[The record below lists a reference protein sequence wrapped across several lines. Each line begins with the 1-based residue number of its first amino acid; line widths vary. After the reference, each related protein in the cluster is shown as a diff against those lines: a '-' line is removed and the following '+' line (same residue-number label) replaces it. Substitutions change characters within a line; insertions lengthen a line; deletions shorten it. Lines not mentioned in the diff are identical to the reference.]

1 MADVVA
7 EAGVGVV
14 DESVAA
20 GAGGDWAVVARSAGV
35 DIRGKIVVVDVA
47 IGLRGIKA
55 ARVLRLAAASVVGPA
70 GQS

>member
-35 DIRGKIVVVDVA
+35 DIRGKTVA
-47 IGLRGIKA
+47 DLAMGLRGIEA
-55 ARVLRLAAASVVGPA
+55 AGVLRLAAATVVEPA